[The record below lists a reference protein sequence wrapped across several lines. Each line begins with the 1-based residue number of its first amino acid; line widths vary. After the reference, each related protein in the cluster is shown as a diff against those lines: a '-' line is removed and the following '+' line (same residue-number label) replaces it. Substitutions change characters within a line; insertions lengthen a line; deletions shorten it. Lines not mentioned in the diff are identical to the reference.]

1 MRDAFERIYATNQW
15 TYGSGEGSLPPHNR
29 VYARFLE
36 DFIRT
41 RGVRSVLDMGCG
53 DWQFS
58 RLIDWGG
65 ARYLG
70 LDVVESV
77 VQTNKERFE
86 RPGVE
91 FRRYSGDPGDLPGA
105 DLLIAKD
112 VVQHWSNASIQ
123 RWLPVIQNYRWAL
136 ITNCVSPRRPFTRN
150 TNIADGGFR
159 PLDLRKAP
167 FHLRAKKVLTFT
179 NHRAGLAR
187 LMPPKFK
194 KMTLLVE
201 NPDAPRADA
210 GPPN

>member
-1 MRDAFERIYATNQW
+1 MREAFENIYATNEW
-15 TYGSGEGSLPPHNR
+15 RFGSGEGSRPEHNR
-29 VYARFLE
+29 VYIRFIE
-36 DFIRT
+36 EFIRT

-58 RLIDWGG
+58 RLINWGD

-77 VQTNKERFE
+77 VQTNRERFA

-123 RWLPVIQNYRWAL
+123 RWLPVIRNYRWAL
-136 ITNCVSPRRPFTRN
+136 ITNCVAPRRPFTRN
-150 TNIADGGFR
+150 TDTTDGGFR
-159 PLDLRKAP
+159 ELDLRKAP
-167 FHLRAKKVLTFT
+167 FNLRAKKVLTFT
-179 NHRAGLAR
+179 NHREGLAR
-187 LMPPKFK
+187 FMLPKFK

-201 NPDAPRADA
+201 NPDAPRASA
-210 GPPN
+210 QPSN